1 MPAETGSLPSHPLL
15 LAHLKGERVA
25 HTYLFSGPAGVSKN
39 ELALGFAKALL
50 CLKREFFQS
59 CVCASCSK
67 IDRKN
72 HPDVRWF
79 GEDEKSRSLKIELV
93 REILHQASLKPY
105 EGRWKVFI
113 LEGAE
118 RLTGEASN
126 ALLKTLEEPPGH
138 SVFILLAEN
147 KAHLLE
153 TIQSRSFEIRAL
165 PASEPNPLQNE
176 SIQILQERGWPTFFE
191 LIKGFS
197 REELVEVLDFLL
209 LHLRNR
215 SIGEW
220 EDSRERSGRFLQ
232 ALEVVYEAQKALDS
246 NVNPK
251 LAMTYLEMSLG
262 KAFKG

>member
-1 MPAETGSLPSHPLL
+1 MPAKTGSFPSHPLL

-25 HTYLFSGPAGVSKN
+25 HTYLFSGPEGASKN
-39 ELALGFAKALL
+39 ELALGFAKSLL
-50 CLKREFFQS
+50 CLKGEFFQA
-59 CVCASCSK
+59 CVCPSCSK

-79 GEDEKSRSLKIELV
+79 GEDEKARSLKIEMV
-93 REILHQASLKPY
+93 REILHHASLKPY
-105 EGRWKVFI
+105 EGLWKVFV

-153 TIQSRSFEIRAL
+153 TIQSRAFEIRAL
-165 PASEPNPLQNE
+165 PAPEKDPLE
-176 SIQILQERGWPTFFE
+176 DAEIQVLNERGWPAFFE
-191 LIKGFS
+191 AIKSFS
-197 REELVEVLDFLL
+197 RQELAGLLDSLL
-209 LHLRNR
+209 LYLRNR
-215 SIGEW
+215 SISEW
-220 EDSRERSGRFLQ
+220 EYSEDRSRRYLK
-232 ALEVVYEAQKALDS
+232 ALEAVYETQKALDS

-251 LAMTYLEMSLG
+251 LAMTVLEISIG

>member
-1 MPAETGSLPSHPLL
+1 MPVKSSLPSHPLL
-15 LAHLKGERVA
+15 LAHLKSERIA
-25 HTYLFSGPAGVSKN
+25 HTYLFSGPSGEAKN
-39 ELALGFAKALL
+39 GLALGFAKALL
-50 CLKREFFQS
+50 CPKGEFFES
-59 CVCASCSK
+59 CICPSCAK
-67 IDRKN
+67 IERQN

-79 GEDEKSRSLKIELV
+79 GEEEKARSLKIELI

-153 TIQSRSFEIRAL
+153 TIQSRAFEIRAL
-165 PASEPNPLQNE
+165 PAPERDPLEN
-176 SIQILQERGWPTFFE
+176 SKIALLKERGWPAFFE
-191 LIKGFS
+191 AVKGSS
-197 REELVEVLDFLL
+197 REELVGLLDSLL
-209 LHLRNR
+209 IYLRDR
-215 SIGEW
+215 SIAEW
-220 EDSRERSGRFLQ
+220 DPSRDRSRRHLK
-232 ALEVVYEAQKALDS
+232 ALEAVYETQKALDS

-251 LAMTYLEMSLG
+251 LAATYLEISLG